1 MVKRRDIPINVNDN
15 CSPPHIQLNT
25 TIVAKLIRFVYLQ
38 HKNLTIFIESLTS
51 NKIVLK
57 PVVPWH
63 PGLLIADRYP
73 CGQQL

>member
-51 NKIVLK
+51 DKMISK
-57 PVVPWH
+57 PVAPSVKGSRH
-63 PGLLIADRYP
+63 
-73 CGQQL
+73 QLANPMINS